1 MTPSGTTVVVDASV
15 LATALADDGPD
26 GRAMRARL
34 TDAGSLV
41 APDLVDVETTSAL
54 RRQWLAGGLEL
65 KRFRAAVSDLVA
77 LDMVRL
83 PARPLL
89 ERVVELRNTV
99 SAYDAVYVALAE
111 LLDATLLT
119 ADRRLAA
126 AAGVRCHVEVL
137 GTTSP

>member
-1 MTPSGTTVVVDASV
+1 MTPSSTTVVVDASV

-26 GRAMRARL
+26 GRAMRTRLAR
-34 TDAGSLV
+34 AGSLV

-126 AAGVRCHVEVL
+126 AAGVCCHVEVL

>member
-34 TDAGSLV
+34 TDADSLA

>member
-1 MTPSGTTVVVDASV
+1 V
-15 LATALADDGPD
+15 
-26 GRAMRARL
+26 
-34 TDAGSLV
+34 
-41 APDLVDVETTSAL
+41 
-54 RRQWLAGGLEL
+54 
-65 KRFRAAVSDLVA
+65 AVSDLVA

-126 AAGVRCHVEVL
+126 APGVRCHVEVL
-137 GTTSP
+137 GNTTP

>member
-34 TDAGSLV
+34 TDASSLA

-65 KRFRAAVSDLVA
+65 KRFRGAVSDLVA